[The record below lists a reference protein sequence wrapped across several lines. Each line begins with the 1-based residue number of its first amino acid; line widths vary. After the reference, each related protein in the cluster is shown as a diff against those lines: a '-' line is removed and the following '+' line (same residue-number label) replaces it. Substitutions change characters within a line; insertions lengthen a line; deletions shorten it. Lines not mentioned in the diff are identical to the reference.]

1 MHKFAVHIFLALCLL
16 PLAALAGPSNLPVAA
31 DAQWYV
37 HANVLEMRQTVAGQ
51 QLYGWLDGEVFSEIE
66 QELGIDLG
74 KELDGVTVVGS
85 GQPGHDAAVILHGF
99 FSSRTREE
107 VLAKINSEATMTAET
122 AYGRTYYRV
131 SDGQEAPKDEGRR
144 AKHGEAHFEGAH
156 LAFGDLGQTLITQ
169 DPELMNEFLA
179 SGGHFEGSMPA
190 GLLVIQAEHP
200 LLQGGMDAQN
210 LHLDGGPWES
220 EMFQNVQQA
229 ALTIADDNGLV
240 AIRAEVVAIDPMMA
254 EAIRN
259 IIQGV
264 VSLQALA
271 NEDPEAAALLSN
283 LKVTTAGNVVNM
295 ALSLEPERI
304 VEILD

>member
-1 MHKFAVHIFLALCLL
+1 MRKPLHTLVLALCLL
-16 PLAALAGPSNLPVAA
+16 PLASLAGPSNLPVAA

-51 QLYGWLDGEVFSEIE
+51 QLYAWLDGEVFSEIE
-66 QELGIDLG
+66 EELGIDLG
-74 KELDGVTVVGS
+74 KELDGVTVFGS
-85 GQPGHDAAVILHGF
+85 GQGGHDAAVILHGF
-99 FSSRTREE
+99 FSAQTREE
-107 VLAKINSEATMTAET
+107 VLARINTEATMTVES

-131 SDGQEAPKDEGRR
+131 SDPDALEDEERR
-144 AKHGEAHFEGAH
+144 AKHAEAHFEGAE
-156 LAFGDLGQTLITQ
+156 LAFGDMGQTLITQ
-169 DPELMNEFLA
+169 DAELMNEFLA
-179 SGGHFEGSMPA
+179 SGGHFAGSMPA

-210 LHLDGGPWES
+210 LHLEGGPWES

-240 AIRAEVVAIDPMMA
+240 SIRAEVVAVDPMMA
-254 EAIRN
+254 DAISN

-271 NEDPEAAALLSN
+271 NEDPEAAALLAN
-283 LKVTTAGNVVNM
+283 LKVTTEGTVVNM
-295 ALSLEPERI
+295 ALSLEPEKI